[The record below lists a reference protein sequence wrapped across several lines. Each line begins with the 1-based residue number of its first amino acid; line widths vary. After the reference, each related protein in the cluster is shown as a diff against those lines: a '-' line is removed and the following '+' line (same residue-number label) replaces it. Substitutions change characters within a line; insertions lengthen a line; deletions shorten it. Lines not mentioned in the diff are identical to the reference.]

1 MMRVTRG
8 RPVPVLGAFWKD
20 TAQIGR
26 ITSLRVT
33 RHELTT
39 HAWGLQQIVTPYAS
53 DNCGS
58 PNLILINKQLIH
70 EKKKHIA

>member
-1 MMRVTRG
+1 MMHVTCGRV
-8 RPVPVLGAFWKD
+8 VPLLGAFLKD

-26 ITSLRVT
+26 VTSLRVS

-70 EKKKHIA
+70 EKRNT

>member
-1 MMRVTRG
+1 MHVTCG
-8 RPVPVLGAFWKD
+8 RAVPLLGAFWKD

-26 ITSLRVT
+26 VTSLRVS

-39 HAWGLQQIVTPYAS
+39 HAWGLQQIVTPDAS

-58 PNLILINKQLIH
+58 PNLILINKQLIY
-70 EKKKHIA
+70 EKRST

>member
-1 MMRVTRG
+1 M
-8 RPVPVLGAFWKD
+8 PLLGAFLKD
-20 TAQIGR
+20 TAQIR
-26 ITSLRVT
+26 PVTSLRVS

-39 HAWGLQQIVTPYAS
+39 HAGGLQQIVIPYAS

-70 EKKKHIA
+70 EKRNS